1 MEPRGVSLA
10 SRVHARPRFCATPRT
25 SAARGTMRTTRR
37 RPRADGKSRD
47 AWPCVRRGS
56 RRGRL
61 RGGRERARRDGGVAR
76 RHLLRGRGLS
86 ASLQYSDG
94 SDVDA
99 EGIETELTAAVP
111 PSCKTFDASS
121 KNDHAGV
128 TAPRDGRGLGVPEPA
143 SRSPRLVARVPPRA
157 ASSAGREPQRVD
169 ESAVR
174 AGPLRQPRVA
184 GLLEQSDKKTAPVAR
199 AVSTPRDARRVS
211 QPTETAG
218 GLDVHS
224 SQTKAAGV

>member
-1 MEPRGVSLA
+1 ME
-10 SRVHARPRFCATPRT
+10 
-25 SAARGTMRTTRR
+25 
-37 RPRADGKSRD
+37 KSRD
-47 AWPCVRRGS
+47 AGPCVRRES

-61 RGGRERARRDGGVAR
+61 RGGRERARRDGDVAR
-76 RHLLRGRGLS
+76 RHLLRGRGLG
-86 ASLQYSDG
+86 ASLRALGRLRRRRGGHRDRAHRRGTSELQ
-94 SDVDA
+94 DVRRFV
-99 EGIETELTAAVP
+99 EKRPRRILRR
-111 PSCKTFDASS
+111 
-121 KNDHAGV
+121 
-128 TAPRDGRGLGVPEPA
+128 PRDGRGLGVPEPA